1 MVKEFLNGFLSLVH
15 GRGDQWAF
23 QERRKG
29 LIRLRC
35 SYKCLFSADGE
46 RIPGTITDLGEGGL
60 ALTTSQTLSVGQ
72 KVKVFCPFIDLDG
85 PCGAVESLV
94 CWTRT
99 LGGLHNAGLS
109 YTVSPDSWVSSILQL
124 LGFPGQGGQSK
135 RRWVRAECALPARI
149 GEQTVQVHNLGVG
162 GALIESTQPVQDGR
176 AHIVIGPYL
185 KLEPLKVDG
194 TVTHLRNEALHGFE
208 FCDLSQA
215 QLKLLGLYL
224 KALLRR
230 SL

>member
-1 MVKEFLNGFLSLVH
+1 MVKDFLNGFLSLVQ
-15 GRGDQWAF
+15 GREQWGF

-35 SYKCLFSADGE
+35 SYKCLFSVGGD

-60 ALTTSQTLSVGQ
+60 ALSTARSLAVGQ
-72 KVKVFCPFIDLDG
+72 KLKVYCPFIDLEG
-85 PCGAVESLV
+85 PCSAVDGVV
-94 CWTRT
+94 CWCRAA
-99 LGGLHNAGLS
+99 GGLHNAGLS
-109 YTVSPDSWVSSILQL
+109 TAVTSESWVFSILQL

-149 GEQTVQVHNLGVG
+149 GEQAVQVHNLGVG
-162 GALIESTQPVQDGR
+162 GALIESPHPVLDGQAR
-176 AHIVIGPYL
+176 IIIGPYL
-185 KLEPLKVDG
+185 KLDPLQVDG
-194 TVTHLRNEALHGFE
+194 IVTHLRNEALHGFE
-208 FCDLSQA
+208 FRDLSQA